1 MDCKNLACSQM
12 TMNCRCYAK
21 PGNESEQFCGYKKN
35 SIVIPCDPGCCDGG
49 CPGQCKDVPE
59 RPPYGLDTSLIDV
72 EKFPLYIKGLIIL
85 IIFLIIV
92 STFKA

>member
-1 MDCKNLACSQM
+1 MDCKNLACSQT

-21 PGNESEQFCGYKKN
+21 PGNESEQFCAYKKN

-49 CPGQCKDVPE
+49 CPGQCEGVPE
-59 RPPYGLDTSLIDV
+59 RPPYGLDKSLIDV
-72 EKFPLYIKGLIIL
+72 EKFPLYIRGLFVLIIIL
-85 IIFLIIV
+85 VII